1 MKLRFTPEK
10 WAYLKPLFV
19 AMTTRLSKKGS
30 LIHDAARDPKQ
41 EFRNVASE
49 SARRMP
55 TRSEKKFRNVA
66 RETAARNPR
75 EEFRN
80 VATVVPAI
88 KHAGRHV
95 EKGNETLRAKNE
107 SESMSVA
114 IFHDVKNEAR
124 DNKRL
129 TSKKNKGKEALHITL
144 THPKDGFSK
153 AETTKRY
160 GNRDSQYGGNRSQR
174 LDTHHGDRNRNDED
188 VRKNNLGWQRS
199 GLDQRVSKIQICKD
213 LMSSYTDLIVGP
225 ETNNVAHGGALP
237 PDRDDA
243 STEHS

>member
-1 MKLRFTPEK
+1 MHASPIKRDKPFTGNGPGQTQEKQRRHHISKEKNKTILKLRFTPEK

-88 KHAGRHV
+88 KHAGEYV
-95 EKGNETLRAKNE
+95 EKEMLASIEVK
-107 SESMSVA
+107 SEVRKA
-114 IFHDVKNEAR
+114 EW
-124 DNKRL
+124 L
-129 TSKKNKGKEALHITL
+129 TSHDKNIASAR
-144 THPKDGFSK
+144 PDVSK
-153 AETTKRY
+153 AH
-160 GNRDSQYGGNRSQR
+160 D
-174 LDTHHGDRNRNDED
+174 
-188 VRKNNLGWQRS
+188 
-199 GLDQRVSKIQICKD
+199 
-213 LMSSYTDLIVGP
+213 
-225 ETNNVAHGGALP
+225 
-237 PDRDDA
+237 
-243 STEHS
+243 